1 MSKSCLSV
9 SAGGRLSASVC
20 KSVSKSVLL
29 VHSAHYQSDLSVL
42 GTKVAFAQDRGKRV
56 LDELRKEFGA
66 EVIDES
72 LREPCP
78 LTSNQLSLVH
88 DRAYLDSLKLPAT
101 WQKVFGTAK
110 ALDNTVENRR
120 LLRKL
125 LREYRIK
132 SGGTLTACRA
142 ALKRGL
148 AANLGAGYHHSYKD
162 HGDGFCLINDV
173 AASIRVL
180 QKEGLVKRVLIVDTD
195 FHQGNGT
202 SKIFAADDQVFT
214 LDVHSKEG
222 WPYHKEKSSL
232 DVAVKKDITPQEYID
247 KLKKALK
254 KALASFANGA
264 DSASGKPDLVVF
276 VQGADAYENG
286 QLNKGEG
293 FSLPLSTMKERD
305 ELIIDTFVQLGVPL
319 ALVFAGGYGPHA
331 WEAHYQGVKH
341 LLFRAG
347 ALSDTSAAD

>member
-1 MSKSCLSV
+1 MSKSCF
-9 SAGGRLSASVC
+9 SASKC

-78 LTSNQLSLVH
+78 LTANQLSLVH
-88 DRAYLDSLKLPAT
+88 DRTYLDSLKLPAT

-132 SGGTLTACRA
+132 SGGTLLACRA

-148 AANLGAGYHHSYKD
+148 AANLGAGYHHSYND
-162 HGDGFCLINDV
+162 HGDGFCLVNDV
-173 AASIRVL
+173 ATAIRVL

-202 SKIFAADDQVFT
+202 SKIFADDASVFT

-222 WPYHKEKSSL
+222 WPYKKEKSSL
-232 DVAVKKDITPQEYID
+232 DVAVKKDITPQEYLD

-254 KALASFANGA
+254 KALSSISG
-264 DSASGKPDLVVF
+264 GKPDLVVF

-305 ELIIDTFVQLGVPL
+305 ELVIDTFVQLGVPL
-319 ALVFAGGYGPHA
+319 ALVFAGGYGANA